1 MFNAIKTKLKRRPF
15 PLNLEALRNCRVSYG
30 QFGEDLF
37 LTSLLGYEK
46 TDGFY
51 VDVGCFRP
59 IFYSNTYIFYERGW
73 RGLAIDPNPKL
84 KEEWDRYRPGDV
96 FINVAIAKERK
107 KMAYLL
113 NEKYPAM
120 NTVVDEDQI
129 ARFDPAQ
136 YQVSSCESVPLAD
149 ILDQHLKAPR
159 IDLMNIDCEGRDLE
173 VLATHNF
180 QKYRPTVIAIE
191 DRDISL
197 QTKACEFLHAL
208 DYQCKAYIGLTKIF
222 QAKS

>member
-1 MFNAIKTKLKRRPF
+1 MFQAIKTKLKRRPF
-15 PLNLEALRNCRVSYG
+15 PLNLEALRDCRISYG

-46 TDGFY
+46 TDGVY
-51 VDVGCFRP
+51 VDVGCFQP

-73 RGLAIDPNPKL
+73 RGLAIDPNPEL
-84 KEEWDRYRPGDV
+84 REAWHRYRPGDT
-96 FINVAIAKERK
+96 FINVAIGKERK

-120 NTVVDEDQI
+120 NRVVEEDQVCD
-129 ARFDPAQ
+129 FDPAKHK
-136 YQVSSCESVPLAD
+136 VSSCESVPLSEL
-149 ILDQHLKAPR
+149 LDQHLKSPR

-173 VLATHNF
+173 VLATNDF
-180 QKYRPTVIAIE
+180 QKYRPKVIAIE

-197 QTKACEFLHAL
+197 ETKACAFLLAH
-208 DYQCKAYIGLTKIF
+208 DYECKAYIGLTKIF
-222 QAKS
+222 QARS